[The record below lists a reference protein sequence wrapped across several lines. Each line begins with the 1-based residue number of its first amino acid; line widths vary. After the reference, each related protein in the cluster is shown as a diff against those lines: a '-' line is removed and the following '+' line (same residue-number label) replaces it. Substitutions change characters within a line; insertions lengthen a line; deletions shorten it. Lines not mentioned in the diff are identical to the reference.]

1 MHARHRSP
9 GNGYRSG
16 PMGVGVSG
24 SRISPDTSA
33 RGHGFYNSEHGS
45 FNNRGFG
52 RGQGHP
58 KSFRQPPQPPP
69 QKGDI
74 LMEAGRLAA
83 EYLVSKGSLP
93 QSALSGKWQ
102 NGGFKLQV
110 GDYQDFR
117 QQEEL
122 VHEGRTSAH
131 SRLGSGASDTGL
143 GRRRYPGD
151 FNLRNHVKGR
161 RRGEHFWGYSSDWGR
176 EYGRSG
182 PLSDRNRVSPDM
194 EGQSDT
200 VSEHCEEQQVS
211 NDVGDGMEKS
221 GLSGVA
227 PESEETADIES
238 GLSKYNHPDE
248 TGSKASSSSLLKEE
262 TDGEPSKGY
271 GDPANLNLGNGE
283 IKDSNYDYETE
294 KQIVPEDLP
303 IQQSAMDG
311 NILGKNGSDL
321 LTLSKFSNVPTKT
334 RSTLSC
340 RSSRV
345 DQAPNNEE
353 EDISDIGHNKGSE
366 DSLQDGVDNVSAA
379 DVLANAS
386 HDSNCP
392 NSEITEVAAVLSAE
406 DVDEGGPGYGSV
418 QGKCVRSHSF
428 PVRAFIHDNE
438 QESSLGPSGFG
449 RSTSVKERG
458 EKRATEGSDFSEVVK
473 KPREWFPSMVNTTDE
488 LLHLSNLNE
497 NTGSSLEERVSPDQ
511 QVTMA
516 ATQDSYVSNCRFPTG
531 GEPGVKCAQEKQLFP
546 SSFKIVDLNL
556 METSDMNDTHR
567 GDPVLTYPSITT
579 TRKEA
584 PQVDIDL
591 SMSNSIMSGEYAR
604 HLSDDKLVEIIDLE
618 NDTLEDKDF
627 DSSQR
632 KYVPLII
639 IPSLCSYMFLNLSN
653 YNGRTEIAFNVTE
666 GFPSHSQDVGNVT
679 DVQDNYGLML
689 SEFLIDFSN
698 CTSVPENINPLQN
711 EMGLDNGEGTLGDDD
726 SIYMSLGEIP
736 LIASLSFII
745 ELKMASYLPGSS
757 QRHRSMRSPID
768 SAFL

>member
-16 PMGVGVSG
+16 PMGVGVG
-24 SRISPDTSA
+24 ASRISPDTST

-45 FNNRGFG
+45 FNNRGSG

-83 EYLVSKGSLP
+83 EYLVSKGLLP
-93 QSALSGKWQ
+93 QSSLSGKWQ
-102 NGGFKLQV
+102 NGGFKMQA

-143 GRRRYPGD
+143 GRRRYADD

-161 RRGEHFWGYSSDWGR
+161 RRGEHYRGYSSDWGR

-227 PESEETADIES
+227 PESEETADTES
-238 GLSKYNHPDE
+238 GLSKYNHPNE
-248 TGSKASSSSLLKEE
+248 TGSKASSSSLLNEE
-262 TDGEPSKGY
+262 TYGEPSKGP

-303 IQQSAMDG
+303 IHQSAMEGD
-311 NILGKNGSDL
+311 ISGKNGSDL
-321 LTLSKFSNVPTKT
+321 LTLSKFANVPTKT
-334 RSTLSC
+334 RSTLSV

-353 EDISDIGHNKGSE
+353 EDISDIGHYKGSE

-379 DVLANAS
+379 DVLANAPR
-386 HDSNCP
+386 DSNCP

-406 DVDEGGPGYGSV
+406 DVDGEGPGYGSV

-428 PVRAFIHDNE
+428 LVRAFTHDTE

-458 EKRATEGSDFSEVVK
+458 EKRAAEGSDFSEVVK
-473 KPREWFPSMVNTTDE
+473 KPREWLPSMVNTTDE

-497 NTGSSLEERVSPDQ
+497 NTGTSLEERVSPDQ

-516 ATQDSYVSNCRFPTG
+516 ATQDSYVSNCQYPRTG
-531 GEPGVKCAQEKQLFP
+531 AEPGVKCAQEKQLFP
-546 SSFKIVDLNL
+546 SSFKMVDLNL

-567 GDPVLTYPSITT
+567 GDTVLTYPSITT
-579 TRKEA
+579 TGKEA

-591 SMSNSIMSGEYAR
+591 SMSNSIVSGEYAR
-604 HLSDDKLVEIIDLE
+604 HLTDGKVVEIIDLE

-627 DSSQR
+627 DRSQI
-632 KYVPLII
+632 K
-639 IPSLCSYMFLNLSN
+639 
-653 YNGRTEIAFNVTE
+653 TEIAFNGTE
-666 GFPSHSQDVGNVT
+666 GFPNHSPDVGNVT
-679 DVQDNYGLML
+679 DVQDNYDGLML
-689 SEFLIDFSN
+689 SEFLNDFSN

-736 LIASLSFII
+736 LSFIPAWKQPTPQ
-745 ELKMASYLPGSS
+745 EYEKP
-757 QRHRSMRSPID
+757 
-768 SAFL
+768 F